1 MSGTSKLRTV
11 RQLAMPRAGVMPGS
25 SPEAIFGVNPQENIK
40 HSPAALC
47 QGRAAR
53 PLPAVCRWAPSKRGQ
68 GVVAAGEP
76 NTWAPGEAVLA
87 LALAKSPR
95 SLLVDPVLF
104 TQSTVSNSGS
114 KVPSLSRNVLG
125 ERNGIEGVE
134 STVITRFYGVDYD
147 EANLWIPH
155 LLHDA

>member
-11 RQLAMPRAGVMPGS
+11 RQLAMPSAGVMPGR
-25 SPEAIFGVNPQENIK
+25 SPAAIFGANPQENIK
-40 HSPAALC
+40 HSPSALC

-68 GVVAAGEP
+68 GEVATGVV
-76 NTWAPGEAVLA
+76 VLA

-95 SLLVDPVLF
+95 SLLVDPVRL
-104 TQSTVSNSGS
+104 TQATESNSGS
-114 KVPSLSRNVLG
+114 KVPNLSRNVLG
-125 ERNGIEGVE
+125 EGNGIEGLE
-134 STVITRFYGVDYD
+134 SIVITRFYGVDYD
-147 EANLWIPH
+147 EANLWILY